1 MSDDNQNRVT
11 ERPDSLKTSLFAYS
25 YPEELVGVEHRPDY
39 RTMLSNPSG
48 PREISSKEIFA
59 LFEAGDVL
67 VVNDTQVVK
76 RRVFSE
82 EGFEVLFLEDL
93 GDKKWQVLFPA
104 SRLKRNQCL
113 HLPDGVELKLFQKGL
128 PQIVALSR
136 SIGDKYFEQFG
147 EMALPPYIQKA
158 RGERHNNSFDNNWYQ
173 TAWAEKAGSCA
184 APTASLHFTN
194 EDIETLKAKGV
205 QVLKVTLHVGLGT
218 FLPVK
223 AENLLE
229 HKMHSEWAHIPGDV
243 IEAIQ
248 VAKQNGNRVFALGTT
263 VTRTLESWPKGLL
276 SQQQDGSFSGGTDLF
291 IYPGFEFKVVDV
303 LMTNFHQPE
312 STLLALVAGFAG
324 YERVMAD
331 YKWAIENKFR
341 LFSYG
346 DFSVWQK

>member
-1 MSDDNQNRVT
+1 MSDDNQIKT
-11 ERPDSLKTSLFAYS
+11 AERPENLKTSLFAYS
-25 YPEELVGVEHRPDY
+25 YPEELVGVEHRRDY
-39 RTMLSNPSG
+39 RTMLSTASG
-48 PREISSKEIFA
+48 PKELAPQDIFE
-59 LFEAGDVL
+59 LFEPGDVL

-76 RRVFSE
+76 RRVFSQ

-93 GDKKWQVLFPA
+93 GDSKWQVLFPA
-104 SRLKRNQCL
+104 SRLKRDQSL
-113 HLPDGVELKLFQKGL
+113 QLPNAVELKLFQKGL
-128 PQIVALSR
+128 PQVVELSQ
-136 SIGDKYFEQFG
+136 SIDDSYFEQFG

-158 RGERHNNSFDNNWYQ
+158 RGERHNNSSDEEWYQ

-184 APTASLHFTN
+184 APTASLHFSN
-194 EDIETLKAKGV
+194 EDIEVLKAKGV

-223 AENLLE
+223 SDNLLE
-229 HKMHSEWAHIPGDV
+229 HKMHKEWAHIPSDV
-243 IEAIQ
+243 IDAIQ
-248 VAKQNGNRVFALGTT
+248 VAKQNGHRIFALGTT

-276 SQQQDGSFSGGTDLF
+276 SQQDDGGFSGGTDLF
-291 IYPGFEFKVVDV
+291 IYPGFDFKVVDV